1 MGGFFVWTVE
11 VSCVLSHCVCVLSHC
26 VCALFG
32 ADPLALL
39 PLKLGNL
46 SWIYPASP
54 V

>member
-11 VSCVLSHCVCVLSHC
+11 VSCVLSHC